1 MTIAKAQILIADDDM
16 EDRLL
21 VRLALQEAR
30 CDGIEVR
37 EFKNGKELLE
47 HMKVLPAEPDAQPR
61 LLLLD
66 LNMPGI
72 DGVSALKT
80 MRQLPAFEHIP
91 VVIFSTG
98 IQDKIVNE
106 CLELG
111 AREYVPK
118 PANFDTFVS
127 QMTSFVQRYIAGPG
141 T

>member
-1 MTIAKAQILIADDDM
+1 MPSPAAQILVVDDDM

-21 VRLALQEAR
+21 VRLALEEAK
-30 CDGIEVR
+30 CHDVEVC
-37 EFKNGKELLE
+37 EFKSGQELLA
-47 HMKVLPAEPDAQPR
+47 HLRALPVETDPQPR

-72 DGVSALKT
+72 DGVSVLKT
-80 MRQLPAFEHIP
+80 MRDLPMFEQIP

-98 IQDKIVNE
+98 IQDKIINE

-127 QMTSFVQRYIAGPG
+127 QMVWFVQRYIARPCA
-141 T
+141 

>member
-1 MTIAKAQILIADDDM
+1 MTIAKAQIFIADDDM

-21 VRLALQEAR
+21 VRLALQEAQ
-30 CDGIEVR
+30 CNDVEVR
-37 EFKNGKELLE
+37 EFKNGQELLAHLE
-47 HMKVLPAEPDAQPR
+47 DLPAEPEAQPR

-98 IQDKIVNE
+98 IQDKIINE

-127 QMTSFVQRYIAGPG
+127 QMVSFVQRYIVRPDA
-141 T
+141 